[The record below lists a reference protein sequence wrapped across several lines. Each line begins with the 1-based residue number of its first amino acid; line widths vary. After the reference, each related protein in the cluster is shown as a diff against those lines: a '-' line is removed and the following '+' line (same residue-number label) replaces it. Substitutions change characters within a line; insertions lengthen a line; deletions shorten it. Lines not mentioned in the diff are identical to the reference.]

1 MQEKVIKLLIKQG
14 FDETEAEQMA
24 SVMGEIELFEVIEQ
38 GGVQR
43 ETVGEKKMARFLF
56 LLSILFLLTM
66 MFVDFK
72 MGMNYSPIPQFTDEE
87 MHRICIEEG
96 IY

>member
-1 MQEKVIKLLIKQG
+1 
-14 FDETEAEQMA
+14 
-24 SVMGEIELFEVIEQ
+24 
-38 GGVQR
+38 
-43 ETVGEKKMARFLF
+43 MARFLF